1 MDVMPGDGK
10 FTAEDVSAL
19 RTELLQSGLDSWQAA
34 ELISCFLS
42 ARGYGVSSE
51 GARGVMKRLDVSHCN
66 LECMHAELEQIA
78 LVM

>member
-1 MDVMPGDGK
+1 MEATPIDTK
-10 FTAEDVSAL
+10 FTAEDVAAL

-34 ELISCFLS
+34 ELVSSFMS

-51 GARGVMKRLDVSHCN
+51 GARNVVTRIDAVHCN
-66 LECMHAELEQIA
+66 LACMQAELEQIA

>member
-1 MDVMPGDGK
+1 MDVTPMDGK

-34 ELISCFLS
+34 ELVSSFLN

-51 GARGVMKRLDVSHCN
+51 GARNAMTRMDAFHCN
-66 LECMHAELEQIA
+66 LECMRAELEQIA